1 MISLQIHKA
10 LQGPNGTINLQ
21 VDQKISTGSFVTIYG
36 KSGAGKTTL
45 LRLIAGLMSPD
56 KGLLEVEG
64 AVWADTSRGI
74 NLKPQKREVGLVFQD
89 FALFPN
95 MTVYENLSYGLH
107 RSQDPKAVLELLEV
121 MELIELRARK
131 PQTLSGGQK
140 QRVALARALVSKPKL
155 LLLDEPLSALDYQM
169 RQKLQEYLLKLH
181 QQFKLTTFL
190 VSHDIGEIFKL
201 SDQVMH
207 LDEGQVIHMGP
218 PEDLFSHQLLSGKF
232 QFVGEVLQISAEDV
246 IFVVTVLIDNHL
258 VKVIIDQN
266 TASQIQ
272 VGDKVLVASKAFNP
286 VIQKL

>member
-64 AVWADTSRGI
+64 AVWVDTSRGV

-95 MTVYENLSYGLH
+95 MTVYENLSYGLQ
-107 RSQDPKAVLELLEV
+107 RSQDPSAVLELLEV
-121 MELIELRARK
+121 MELIELRERK

-181 QQFKLTTFL
+181 QQFELTTFL

-207 LDEGQVIHMGP
+207 LDEGQVVHTGP

>member
-121 MELIELRARK
+121 MELIELRERK